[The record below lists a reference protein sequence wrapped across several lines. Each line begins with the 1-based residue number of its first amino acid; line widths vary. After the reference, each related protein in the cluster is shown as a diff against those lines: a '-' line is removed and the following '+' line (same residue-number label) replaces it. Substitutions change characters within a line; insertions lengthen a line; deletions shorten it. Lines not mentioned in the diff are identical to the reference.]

1 MGQLL
6 QHVEESAAFLRERL
20 PDVPRVGIVLG
31 TGLGGLA
38 DKIKDPVTIP
48 YGEIP
53 HFPTST
59 VVSHKGNLVY
69 GTINGMGIIL
79 FQGRFHYYEGY
90 SMQKI
95 TFPIRVFKALG
106 GECLL
111 LSNAVGGMNPLYK
124 RGDLVIVKDH
134 INLMGDNPL
143 IGPNEDELGPRF
155 PDMSEP
161 YSRELMELALQTGL
175 EKNIYLYKGVLV
187 GVAGPN
193 LETAAEY
200 RFLRNIGAD
209 TVGMSTVP
217 EVIVAVHSSLKVLAI
232 SIITDECF
240 PDCLEPVSVE
250 KIIAVAEKAEPKL
263 ASIFMGVIE
272 KLTKEYQ
279 VK

>member
-6 QHVEESAAFLRERL
+6 QQIQESANYLKERL
-20 PDVPRVGIVLG
+20 PGTPKIGIVLG

-38 DKIKDPVTIP
+38 DKIKDPVKIP
-48 YGEIP
+48 YGDIP

-69 GTINGMGIIL
+69 GTLHGTGIL
-79 FQGRFHYYEGY
+79 LLQGRFHFYEGY

-106 GECLL
+106 GKYLL
-111 LSNAVGGMNPLYK
+111 LSNAAGGMNPLYK
-124 RGDLVIVKDH
+124 RGDLMVIEDQ

-161 YSRELMELALQTGL
+161 YSKDLMDLAIDIGL
-175 EKNIYLYKGVLV
+175 NNNIYLHKGVLV

-193 LETAAEY
+193 LETRAEY
-200 RFLRNIGAD
+200 RFLRTIGAD
-209 TVGMSTVP
+209 MVGMSTIP
-217 EVIVAVHSSLKVLAI
+217 EVLVAVHSNLKVLAI
-232 SIITDECF
+232 SIVTDECF

-250 KIIAVAEKAEPKL
+250 KIIAAAEEAEPKL
-263 ASIFMGVIE
+263 STIFMGVIE
-272 KLTKEYQ
+272 ELSSKQ
-279 VK
+279 

>member
-6 QHVEESAAFLRERL
+6 QQVQESTAYLRDRL
-20 PDVPRVGIVLG
+20 PSSPRIGIVLG
-31 TGLGGLA
+31 TGLGNLA
-38 DKIKDPVTIP
+38 EKIKDPITIP
-48 YGEIP
+48 YSDIP

-59 VVSHKGNLVY
+59 VVSHKGNLLY
-69 GTINGMGIIL
+69 GTINGSAIIL

-106 GECLL
+106 GEYLL

-124 RGDLVIVKDH
+124 RGDLVIIKDH

-161 YSRELMELALQTGL
+161 YHKKLIDLALEVGL
-175 EKNIYLYKGVLV
+175 EKGIYLYKGVLV

-217 EVIVAVHSSLKVLAI
+217 EVIVAVHSNLKVLAV

-240 PDCLEPVSVE
+240 PDCLEAVSVE

-263 ASIFMGVIE
+263 ASIFMGLIE
-272 KLTKEYQ
+272 KLAQKNN
-279 VK
+279 V